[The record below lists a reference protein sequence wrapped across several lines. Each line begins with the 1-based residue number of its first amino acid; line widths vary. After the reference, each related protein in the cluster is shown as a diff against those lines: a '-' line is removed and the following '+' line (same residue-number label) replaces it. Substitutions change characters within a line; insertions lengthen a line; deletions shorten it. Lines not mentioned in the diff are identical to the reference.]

1 MLPLIPCSPRRPL
14 AKRLLKVALLA
25 TVSAFALLVV
35 LAQAVLADPRDF
47 TFENDSLSYITHLYV
62 SQSSSTSW
70 GDDILG
76 VDVLP
81 PGESIDITFDT
92 NVGRT
97 CIYDI
102 LVVTEDGSR
111 TRKNREN
118 LCTTTTEY
126 YSED

>member
-1 MLPLIPCSPRRPL
+1 MP
-14 AKRLLKVALLA
+14 KRLFRIERVAPALA
-25 TVSAFALLVV
+25 LVLFVV

-47 TFENDSLSYITHLYV
+47 TLENDSLSTVTHVYV
-62 SQSSSTSW
+62 SASSSTDW

-76 VDVLP
+76 EDVLP
-81 PGESIDITFDT
+81 AGQSVDITFDT
-92 NVGRT
+92 TIDKT

-102 LVVTEDGSR
+102 LVVTEDGSK

>member
-1 MLPLIPCSPRRPL
+1 MP
-14 AKRLLKVALLA
+14 KRWLRVGLLA
-25 TVSAFALLVV
+25 TTVGLGLVIV

-62 SQSSSTSW
+62 SPSSSTEW
-70 GDDILG
+70 GDDVLG

-81 PGESIDITFDT
+81 PGESVDVTFDAS
-92 NVGRT
+92 VGRT
-97 CIYDI
+97 CIYDL

>member
-1 MLPLIPCSPRRPL
+1 MGGGGRALPHTGGGGGNGRC
-14 AKRLLKVALLA
+14 AA
-25 TVSAFALLVV
+25 
-35 LAQAVLADPRDF
+35 
-47 TFENDSLSYITHLYV
+47 
-62 SQSSSTSW
+62 
-70 GDDILG
+70 
-76 VDVLP
+76 
-81 PGESIDITFDT
+81 PGESVDITFDAS
-92 NVGRT
+92 VGRT

>member
-1 MLPLIPCSPRRPL
+1 M
-14 AKRLLKVALLA
+14 AKRPFRVGLLA
-25 TVSAFALLVV
+25 PAAAFALLVMF
-35 LAQAVLADPRDF
+35 AQSALADPRDF
-47 TFENDSLSYITHLYV
+47 TLENDSLSYITHVYV
-62 SQSSSTSW
+62 SASSSTSW
-70 GDDILG
+70 GEDILG
-76 VDVLP
+76 VDILG
-81 PGESIDITFDT
+81 PGESVDITFDT

-97 CIYDI
+97 CIYDL